1 MKQDRTLEVIEKE
14 LDMAKQRILQKLN
27 SNNEI
32 TKTVN
37 QPTGLKPLPPN
48 ENYKK
53 TLYWT
58 QQGITQSEIARR
70 LEITPISVRRYII
83 WLQNEGYLEK
93 KTDVK
98 LSKREQDVVKLKE
111 KGFGLRKIASELKCS
126 EQNVRYFLKS
136 ALSKGYEPKNN
147 KEDDI

>member
-1 MKQDRTLEVIEKE
+1 
-14 LDMAKQRILQKLN
+14 
-27 SNNEI
+27 
-32 TKTVN
+32 
-37 QPTGLKPLPPN
+37 LPPN

-53 TLYWT
+53 TLCWT

-98 LSKREQDVVKLKE
+98 LSKREQDVFELKE